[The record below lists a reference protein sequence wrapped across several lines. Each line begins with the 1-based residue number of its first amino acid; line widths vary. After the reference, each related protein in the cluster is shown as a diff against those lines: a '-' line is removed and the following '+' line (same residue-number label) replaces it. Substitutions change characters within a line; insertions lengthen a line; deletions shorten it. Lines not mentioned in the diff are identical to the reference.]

1 MASGGKSLEKL
12 NKDCWFVAMKL
23 VAMVQHTGRCDIQSL
38 YKGDT
43 YPLAEF
49 QLEGPP
55 DSIVRIL
62 SGVEE
67 DYSVCLMDASSFQ
80 EIRMV
85 QSLMLRAFE

>member
-1 MASGGKSLEKL
+1 
-12 NKDCWFVAMKL
+12 MKL